1 MPWQVGPQPRA
12 SHTSGIRRLK
22 RARTSR
28 LWIDPAVPCRCIDTD
43 RLGNG
48 RPAPYASGH
57 LFAGLL
63 RGARTQGS
71 LGGKTRGSRWL
82 VRTKE
87 SGDIPG
93 LGPGESST
101 ILAATK
107 LDVLIL
113 DDRAA
118 RLDAKARGL
127 RVTGLLGLLVRG
139 ARSRRIEARE
149 AVATLEALAKGPFRM
164 TAELYA
170 WARTELENTGTRK

>member
-1 MPWQVGPQPRA
+1 LTRRFLADASTLIALAMAGRLHMLRA
-12 SHTSGIRRLK
+12 ICSRVYCAEPVLKEALAERPGAHAIRDALK
-22 RARTSR
+22 
-28 LWIDPAVPCRCIDTD
+28 
-43 RLGNG
+43 
-48 RPAPYASGH
+48 
-57 LFAGLL
+57 AG
-63 RGARTQGS
+63 
-71 LGGKTRGSRWL
+71 WL